1 MGLISMLVGGIMDAN
16 KAIKQNQ
23 AKNNDTK
30 NTVTVKG
37 LYSIDVPAFLTP
49 TNKLGGDASLQYW
62 NKTLDIS
69 FQVIDE
75 PKSEF
80 IEAAKEVDQEIPSI
94 FKGKSM
100 LDKMAMLSITEILDM
115 DRTELECYTE
125 REINGLNAITLNA
138 FQSRTFF
145 KDAVYGSFAFVEGK
159 DTLYQIIIL
168 SGGTSISKLAD
179 KLEESIMSF
188 KEL

>member
-1 MGLISMLVGGIMDAN
+1 MGLISMIVGGAIDAN
-16 KAIKQNQ
+16 RAIKQNQ
-23 AKNNDTK
+23 AKNNDSK

-37 LYSIDVPAFLTP
+37 LYSIDVPSFLSP
-49 TNKLGGDASLQYW
+49 TNRFGEDASLQYW
-62 NKTLDIS
+62 SRTLDIS

-80 IEAAKEVDQEIPSI
+80 VEAAKELDKEVPS
-94 FKGKSM
+94 FGDGKTI
-100 LDKMAMLSITEILDM
+100 LDKMAMLTIPNMFDM
-115 DRTELECYTE
+115 DRTEFDCYTK
-125 REINGLNAITLNA
+125 RNINGLNAITLNA
-138 FQSRTFF
+138 FQPRTFL
-145 KDAVYGSFAFVEGK
+145 KDAVYGSFAIIEGK

-179 KLEESIMSF
+179 KLEESIKSF